1 MEENNEGVVSSGN
14 EGAMN
19 NGASPVQGSAMET
32 PVMGVGM
39 PVGASEATSASV
51 SPSDWRSALAE
62 DLRDNPVLQ
71 KYTTEDS
78 ALRGL
83 VSAQAMIGRKGLAYP
98 GATAT
103 PEALAEYRAARR
115 GNVRTPQ
122 DYPKG
127 DVQELASLGF
137 DEETMTGLR
146 QRAFDAGFDE
156 DAYNA
161 MLGTMV
167 EGAKIERAERAEAS
181 NAIVNKLVREWGED
195 NFGARMQASANF
207 LKGYDGLFEA
217 VDESGLGAN
226 ETFVRFVDDVVRR
239 LSGEGNLPAGN
250 VRSVA
255 DPRENLNALQ
265 KSGVFQEF
273 QSPRRDAAQKMYVD
287 NIAKLAAKAARQGG
301 RLEL

>member
-1 MEENNEGVVSSGN
+1 MEEEKNEGVATSGAETVSR
-14 EGAMN
+14 GATETPA
-19 NGASPVQGSAMET
+19 NGANL
-32 PVMGVGM
+32 

-51 SPSDWRSALAE
+51 ASSNWRDALAE
-62 DLRDNPVLQ
+62 DLKDNPVLQ
-71 KYTTEDS
+71 KYTTEES

-98 GATAT
+98 GETASA
-103 PEALAEYRAARR
+103 EALSEYRTARR

-122 DYPKG
+122 DYPKIKA
-127 DVQELASLGF
+127 DERELASLGF
-137 DEETMTGLR
+137 DAETISAF
-146 QRAFDAGFDE
+146 QQKAFDAGYDE
-156 DAYNA
+156 DAYN
-161 MLGTMV
+161 TMIGLAIQ
-167 EGAKIERAERAEAS
+167 GAREERQERAEAS
-181 NAIVNKLVREWGED
+181 NAIVNKLVKEWGED
-195 NFGARMQASANF
+195 NFGARMSASANF

-239 LSGEGNLPAGN
+239 LSGEGTLPSGS
-250 VRSVA
+250 VRTAA
-255 DPRENLNALQ
+255 DPRESLNALQ

-273 QSPRRDAAQKMYVD
+273 QSPRRDAAQKVYVD